1 MRLVI
6 NEIKN
11 FLFDTKNIQQ
21 YIEHYDV
28 HKQKDLLSSIKK
40 IQTDLKDKLNRVFI
54 RTILSKV
61 ILYKDKVDIIL
72 CRDQL
77 IKALEAITYDTQFPE
92 ELKEKV
98 DTPILI
104 TKNIRISSTANN
116 GSVLIISDSQNQEP
130 NINPQLIKAMAKSYY
145 WNNLMIDGEI
155 TSSTDILKIENEFNK
170 SYINYIL
177 SLRFLAPDIVD
188 KILNGNQPRD
198 LSLRNLFDIKTLN
211 WDEQRK
217 ILNF

>member
-1 MRLVI
+1 LRLVI